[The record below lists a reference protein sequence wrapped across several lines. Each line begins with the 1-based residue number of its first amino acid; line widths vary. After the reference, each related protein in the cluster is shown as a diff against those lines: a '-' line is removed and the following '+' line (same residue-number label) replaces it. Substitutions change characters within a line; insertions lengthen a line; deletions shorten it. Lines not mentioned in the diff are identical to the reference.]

1 MEKILKK
8 VLAGLITGVLVVAFL
23 AGMNVIKT
31 VKADENTVPL
41 EKWTFIQGGQYHPNE
56 PGDEGYINSVTMNDT
71 NETIAGW
78 LKGEESVEQ
87 IQKATTQATGFT
99 IGISNTGWDCQYKE
113 VTGYDTDRINP
124 WSIQALMRDV
134 HTTPGKRYEISFK
147 ASATRR
153 KYGYVL
159 FTNNDDYKSLSVL
172 GDDQLIILGPEE
184 KTFKY
189 EIDSHLSSNK
199 LTTIFMLGA
208 FGAQYDFEGK
218 NISNI
223 VTEVENQ
230 WKGTVYIS
238 DFKIVEHPPWYVPPK
253 SFVVTFKDGD
263 NIISMQTI
271 SSGLAAQAP
280 SLEKEGYTLS
290 WDQSFDCITRS
301 LTINAVWT
309 PKEVET
315 STNIEETD
323 EITEKEQT
331 TVTKVKV
338 AKAKVLSATKTK
350 SSKKVKIS
358 LKKITRASKYQI
370 QISTSKKFEKVLVKK
385 KIKKISTF
393 ISSKKLKKQKKLYVR
408 ARALMI
414 KEGHSYYGDWSS
426 AKKVKI
432 K

>member
-1 MEKILKK
+1 MEKVLKK

-23 AGMNVIKT
+23 AGMNVTKT

-41 EKWTFIQGGQYHPNE
+41 EKWTFTQGGQYNPHE
-56 PGDEGYINSVTMNDT
+56 PGNEGYINSVTMNDT

-78 LKGEESVEQ
+78 LKGEEGSVNQ
-87 IQKATTQATGFT
+87 TQKAATEATGFA
-99 IGISNTGWDCQYKE
+99 IDIDNTGWDAQWGE
-113 VTGYDTDRINP
+113 NPLRINP
-124 WSIQALMRDV
+124 WSIQALMCDV

-147 ASATRR
+147 ASATRK

-208 FGAQYDFEGK
+208 FDAQYDFEGK
-218 NISNI
+218 DISNI

-238 DFKIVEHPPWYVPPK
+238 DFKIVEHPPWYNPGPPET
-253 SFVVTFKDGD
+253 FVVTFKDGD
-263 NIISMQTI
+263 NVVSTQTI
-271 SSGLAAQAP
+271 SYGSAAQAP
-280 SLEKEGYTLS
+280 SLEKEGYTLG
-290 WDQSFDCITRS
+290 WDQWFNRITRDMI
-301 LTINAVWT
+301 INAVWI
-309 PKEVET
+309 PNEVET
-315 STNIEETD
+315 STNVIETD
-323 EITEKEQT
+323 EIIETEQT
-331 TVTKVKV
+331 KVTNVKVGKTKVL
-338 AKAKVLSATKTK
+338 KAKKAQNTKK
-350 SSKKVKIS
+350 AKIC
-358 LKKITRASKYQI
+358 LKKIRRASKYQI
-370 QISTSKKFEKVLVKK
+370 QISINKKFKKVLVNKMV
-385 KIKKISTF
+385 KKISTF

>member
-1 MEKILKK
+1 MEKVLKK
-8 VLAGLITGVLVVAFL
+8 VLEGLIIGVLVVAFL
-23 AGMNVIKT
+23 AGMNVTKT

-41 EKWTFIQGGQYHPNE
+41 EKWTFLQGGQYHPNE
-56 PGDEGYINSVTMNDT
+56 PGNEGYINSVTMNDT

-78 LKGEESVEQ
+78 LKGEEGSVNQ
-87 IQKATTQATGFT
+87 TQKAVTEATGFA
-99 IGISNTGWDCQYKE
+99 IDIDNTGWDAQWRE
-113 VTGYDTDRINP
+113 NPVRINP

-147 ASATRR
+147 ASATRK

-208 FGAQYDFEGK
+208 FDAQYDFEGK
-218 NISNI
+218 DITNI
-223 VTEVENQ
+223 VTEVEKQ

-253 SFVVTFKDGD
+253 SFIVTFKDGD
-263 NIISMQTI
+263 NIISTQTI
-271 SSGLAAQAP
+271 SSGLAAKAP

-309 PKEVET
+309 PKEIET

-338 AKAKVLSATKTK
+338 AKAKVFSATKTK

-358 LKKITRASKYQI
+358 LKKIRRASKYQI
-370 QISTSKKFEKVLVKK
+370 QISTSKKFKKVLVKK
-385 KIKKISTF
+385 KVKKISTF